1 MASTSPGTP
10 DIAASDLE
18 SVWFNEPKRWKRV
31 GTELHLTTNPQTDF
45 WRHTHY
51 GFVRD
56 SGHLLGCRVPGDF
69 VASVQVHGEYRDQY
83 DQAGLMVRLDA
94 ERWVKCGIE
103 FVDGTASMSTV
114 VTHAVSDWSVT
125 ALPAVPQWLGLR
137 LTRAGDALKVEY
149 SVDSGPW
156 LMQRLAFLP
165 PDLPVS
171 VGPMAASPDGTG
183 FDVQFR
189 GLSVAGA

>member
-1 MASTSPGTP
+1 MTSTS
-10 DIAASDLE
+10 AAGSLE
-18 SVWFNEPKRWKRV
+18 LEPVWFNEPRRWKRV
-31 GTELHLTTNPQTDF
+31 GTELHLTTNPRTDF

-56 SGHLLGCRVPGDF
+56 TGHLLGARLPGEF
-69 VASVQVHGEYRDQY
+69 TAQVEVHGDYRDQY
-83 DQAGLMVRLDA
+83 DQAGLMVRMDA

-103 FVDGTASMSTV
+103 FVDGAASMSTV

-125 ALPAVPQWLGLR
+125 PLPAVPQWLGLR
-137 LTRAGDALKVEY
+137 LTRSGDSLRVEY
-149 SVDSGPW
+149 RVEAGPW

-171 VGPMAASPDGTG
+171 AGPMAASPDGDG
-183 FDVQFR
+183 FDVRFR
-189 GLSVAGA
+189 GLTVTGTG